1 MDCTSKGSPRRPATW
16 IRTLPGAS
24 WRSAPFRVYWRFGKP
39 RGGVSACAPLAVPAL
54 LIAGP
59 LIPVASAIS
68 TQDESIKRNA
78 APQRLWVAA
87 AARNTRTWS
96 KTMAQICDICGKKPM
111 FGNNISHAHNVT
123 RRRWNVNLQ
132 AVKALVNGAPKRIR
146 VCASCIKSGKIAKA

>member
-1 MDCTSKGSPRRPATW
+1 MRRSSFLELRKLAPGDTSPVVLTGP
-16 IRTLPGAS
+16 RTLPGAS

-78 APQRLWVAA
+78 APQRLW
-87 AARNTRTWS
+87 RSEEHTS
-96 KTMAQICDICGKKPM
+96 E
-111 FGNNISHAHNVT
+111 
-123 RRRWNVNLQ
+123 LQ
-132 AVKALVNGAPKRIR
+132 SLR
-146 VCASCIKSGKIAKA
+146 